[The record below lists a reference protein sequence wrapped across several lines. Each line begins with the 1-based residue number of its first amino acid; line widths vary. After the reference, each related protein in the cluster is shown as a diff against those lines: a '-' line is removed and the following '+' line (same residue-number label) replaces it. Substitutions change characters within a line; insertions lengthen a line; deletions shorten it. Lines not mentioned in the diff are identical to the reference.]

1 MKFEIKYI
9 TRLIL
14 AISFMINGV
23 FADSRRV
30 LKTNIPKHR
39 INRIEPDVKIQSVS
53 RETCPAVYPAN
64 VDDYTWFTLIDSSAN
79 GYGMVSSV
87 THPIDVSFHGRWA
100 LAFRQFVTENTTHG
114 QMGTAV
120 SNNGEQWIIY
130 NNLNNC
136 VGWEGQGGC
145 QSGRYPSAIA
155 THDYPYIIW
164 NEYSAG
170 VAGWPADC
178 SNYGGRP
185 YYSYDEFGFMG
196 GSWMEAIDIDPFWDC
211 TQDFWNGS
219 VSYGIDSDDEV
230 HISAVFNDWS
240 RNGNYLFTSE
250 SVIGGYILFNQEIL
264 IIDYQHLGT
273 AGYSTE
279 TTLSMNDSGQGILGL
294 IGILDGVD
302 MVAGTCNPPA
312 SNTTCNKTP
321 LFKFTDDWGEFW
333 QPENDSNFY
342 YIPGEVHDDILTHW
356 PSVDVDQCTGEQ
368 SEIVGFWSW
377 YEFDMSVDM
386 DGNPHIITSMVAE
399 SDNFF
404 HFIDGYTGFYHF
416 TIDRNYIE
424 NPGPVNSSTGWNW
437 SYIPIPANDSFRW
450 NRPDGYSYLYGA
462 MCQLSFSRGNP
473 DIVYAVANI
482 GMKGEMSGEYDA
494 DGNGSVDDPCQYF
507 NAPYELYP
515 NWSEDIWVAS
525 SEDGGSTWTGLLNVT
540 NTPRNGTDDECPPE
554 EQYVHTAHWSTEDE
568 VKFMYQQ
575 PDWSFNELG
584 DPLGVDHK
592 NRIFAGNVSRY
603 GVNDECWM
611 YWGYDGDVNL
621 DYEINILDIVMLAS
635 HILEPSLEG
644 CSLETADVNND
655 GELNV
660 LDIIAII
667 NIILEN

>member
-1 MKFEIKYI
+1 MMKNFNLIF
-9 TRLIL
+9 LIL
-14 AISFMINGV
+14 FLSNCLIFGGIKKV
-23 FADSRRV
+23 
-30 LKTNIPKHR
+30 PKGEKMVR
-39 INRIEPDVKIQSVS
+39 ILEPAPIHGHHGSTPIIMPNTRNSGTFV
-53 RETCPAVYPAN
+53 
-64 VDDYTWFTLIDSSAN
+64 LIDSSAN

-87 THPIDVSFHGRWA
+87 TRPIDVSVQGKWA

-120 SNNGEQWIIY
+120 SNNGAQWTIY
-130 NNLNNC
+130 NNINDC

-250 SVIGGYILFNQEIL
+250 SVIGGYILFNQEVL

-342 YIPGEVHDDILTHW
+342 YIPVEVHDDILSHW

-667 NIILEN
+667 NIILGN

>member
-23 FADSRRV
+23 FADSHRV
-30 LKTNIPKHR
+30 LKTNIPKYR
-39 INRIEPDVKIQSVS
+39 IDRIEPDVQIQSAS
-53 RETCPAVYPAN
+53 RETCPAIYPAN

-87 THPIDVSFHGRWA
+87 TRPIDVSVQGKWA

-130 NNLNNC
+130 YNLNNC

-219 VSYGIDSDDEV
+219 VSYGIDPDDEV

-250 SVIGGYILFNQEIL
+250 SVIGGYILFNQEVL

-302 MVAGTCNPPA
+302 MEAGTCNPPA

-321 LFKFTDDWGEFW
+321 LFKLGR
-333 QPENDSNFY
+333 NF
-342 YIPGEVHDDILTHW
+342 IPSKWE
-356 PSVDVDQCTGEQ
+356 
-368 SEIVGFWSW
+368 
-377 YEFDMSVDM
+377 
-386 DGNPHIITSMVAE
+386 
-399 SDNFF
+399 
-404 HFIDGYTGFYHF
+404 
-416 TIDRNYIE
+416 
-424 NPGPVNSSTGWNW
+424 
-437 SYIPIPANDSFRW
+437 
-450 NRPDGYSYLYGA
+450 
-462 MCQLSFSRGNP
+462 
-473 DIVYAVANI
+473 
-482 GMKGEMSGEYDA
+482 
-494 DGNGSVDDPCQYF
+494 
-507 NAPYELYP
+507 
-515 NWSEDIWVAS
+515 
-525 SEDGGSTWTGLLNVT
+525 
-540 NTPRNGTDDECPPE
+540 
-554 EQYVHTAHWSTEDE
+554 
-568 VKFMYQQ
+568 
-575 PDWSFNELG
+575 
-584 DPLGVDHK
+584 
-592 NRIFAGNVSRY
+592 
-603 GVNDECWM
+603 
-611 YWGYDGDVNL
+611 
-621 DYEINILDIVMLAS
+621 
-635 HILEPSLEG
+635 
-644 CSLETADVNND
+644 
-655 GELNV
+655 
-660 LDIIAII
+660 
-667 NIILEN
+667 